1 MKLRKYR
8 LDIIVIAALLLV
20 TVLLFAISALTKKQ
34 GNYALVQID
43 GVTVAEYSLS
53 DNGTFQ
59 LNGGTNTLVI
69 ENGIAY
75 LSYSS
80 CPDHT
85 CERTGKIRY
94 VGQSIICLPN
104 RLSITIYGE
113 QNDNGV
119 DLIS

>member
-1 MKLRKYR
+1 MKLKKYR
-8 LDIIVIAALLLV
+8 LDIIVIAALLLL
-20 TVLLFAISALTKKQ
+20 TVSLLAISALTKKQ
-34 GNYALVQID
+34 GNYARVQID

-53 DNGTFQ
+53 ENKVIELG
-59 LNGGTNTLVI
+59 GGTNTLVI
-69 ENGIAY
+69 ENGVAY
-75 LSYSS
+75 MSYSS

-85 CERTGKIRY
+85 CEQTGKIRY

-113 QNDNGV
+113 QTEGGV